1 MEKTVMI
8 TGCSV
13 GGLGFALAEAF
24 QQAGYHVFATARD
37 PTKVGSLRD
46 RHGIEVLRLDVTA
59 TETIHSC
66 VTAIRKKTNG
76 RLDIL
81 VNNAG
86 GAMFGPLVHASIEE
100 AKTLYNVNVWGV
112 LAVTQAF
119 APLLV
124 DAQGAVLNISSMA
137 GAVPLAWQG
146 IYNSSKAA
154 VTFLSETLKIELDPL
169 GVRVVTAMV
178 GAINTQIY
186 AESDI
191 MLSTDSW
198 YKPIEEIIKKQ
209 AQGVMQEPNNES
221 VEITARNIVQDTLRG
236 RRGKIW
242 RGGEAGTASVGS
254 WLFPTRV
261 VEWILHRQRGLS
273 QLRRVRKTVQ

>member
-1 MEKTVMI
+1 MI

-37 PTKVGSLRD
+37 PTKVGSLRE
-46 RHGIEVLRLDVTA
+46 RHSIEVLRLDVTA
-59 TETIHSC
+59 AETIRSC

-124 DAQGAVLNISSMA
+124 DAQGVVLNISSMA

-146 IYNSSKAA
+146 TQYAA
-154 VTFLSETLKIELDPL
+154 CMSRT
-169 GVRVVTAMV
+169 
-178 GAINTQIY
+178 
-186 AESDI
+186 
-191 MLSTDSW
+191 TDSA
-198 YKPIEEIIKKQ
+198 KQ
-209 AQGVMQEPNNES
+209 AYIIAPKQL
-221 VEITARNIVQDTLRG
+221 LRFCP
-236 RRGKIW
+236 R
-242 RGGEAGTASVGS
+242 
-254 WLFPTRV
+254 
-261 VEWILHRQRGLS
+261 H
-273 QLRRVRKTVQ
+273 

>member
-1 MEKTVMI
+1 
-8 TGCSV
+8 
-13 GGLGFALAEAF
+13 
-24 QQAGYHVFATARD
+24 
-37 PTKVGSLRD
+37 
-46 RHGIEVLRLDVTA
+46 
-59 TETIHSC
+59 
-66 VTAIRKKTNG
+66 
-76 RLDIL
+76 
-81 VNNAG
+81 
-86 GAMFGPLVHASIEE
+86 
-100 AKTLYNVNVWGV
+100 
-112 LAVTQAF
+112 
-119 APLLV
+119 
-124 DAQGAVLNISSMA
+124 
-137 GAVPLAWQG
+137 
-146 IYNSSKAA
+146 
-154 VTFLSETLKIELDPL
+154 
-169 GVRVVTAMV
+169 MV